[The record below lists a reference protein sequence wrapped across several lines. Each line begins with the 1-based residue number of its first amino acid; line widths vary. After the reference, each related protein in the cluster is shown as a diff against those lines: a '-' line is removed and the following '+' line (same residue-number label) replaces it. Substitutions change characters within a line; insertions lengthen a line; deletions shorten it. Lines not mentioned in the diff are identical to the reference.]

1 VFFILCVLLGA
12 HVGQIPMSS
21 SALYVIGCCVVPRFG
36 LWPRYNPR
44 PVYSALLALRAS
56 CTAWLRCFHEDED
69 ANWFYCSSLTR
80 HWVTKRDWVSIAH
93 MAERW
98 LAPVRGGLHDALYD
112 VHEGYIESTRD
123 EFAMT
128 IWSSEWAKTESRLA
142 DLAMCTFVG
151 NQDYGE
157 RYHLD
162 DLGDAVA
169 LVCQLAHVL
178 TIGLDNEFPEDV
190 FKPLYTLPAMDLA
203 RANVEALRILLS
215 SKLTN
220 G

>member
-1 VFFILCVLLGA
+1 
-12 HVGQIPMSS
+12 M
-21 SALYVIGCCVVPRFG
+21 
-36 LWPRYNPR
+36 
-44 PVYSALLALRAS
+44 LALRAS

-69 ANWFYCSSLTR
+69 ANWFYYTFLTM
-80 HWVTKRDWVSIAH
+80 HWVAERDWSAIARA
-93 MAERW
+93 AERW
-98 LAPVRGGLHDALYD
+98 PKPVESGLHGALYD

-142 DLAMCTFVG
+142 DLAMCTFFG
-151 NQDYGE
+151 DQDYGE

-178 TIGLDNEFPEDV
+178 AIGLDNEFPEDV
-190 FKPLYTLPAMDLA
+190 FKPLYTRPAMDLA
-203 RANVEALRILLS
+203 RANVDALRIVLS